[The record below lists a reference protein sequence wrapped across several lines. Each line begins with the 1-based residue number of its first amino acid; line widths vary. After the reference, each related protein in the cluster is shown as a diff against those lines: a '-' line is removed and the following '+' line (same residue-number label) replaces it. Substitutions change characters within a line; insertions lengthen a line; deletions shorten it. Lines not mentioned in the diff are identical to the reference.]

1 MNRKEAR
8 ELVKRAEKNE
18 FSSEDMTNM
27 MEEFTVGMKFPS
39 GLKYSATLSEI
50 ISMIIKQKTS
60 DINTSYKKSTGRT
73 GTGTRDIRVIEKAY
87 STTDEVIG
95 DVIYHVF
102 NFRFRDRVGECMKL
116 FFIIPH
122 MNESAALTVYTDKS
136 IRRGPYDIE
145 PQNDDPELCMRSLR
159 HEIYVSL
166 KTIGFQFDRPIDY
179 TGNERLNEV

>member
-8 ELVKRAEKNE
+8 DLVKRAERKE
-18 FSSEDMTNM
+18 FSTDDELNMT
-27 MEEFTVGMKFPS
+27 EEFTIGMKLPS
-39 GLKYSATLSEI
+39 GLVYSATLSEI
-50 ISMIIKQKTS
+50 VAMIIKKKTS
-60 DINTSYKKSTGRT
+60 EINTSYKKTTGRT
-73 GTGTRDIRVIEKAY
+73 GTGTRDIRVVEKAY
-87 STTDEVIG
+87 SVNDEVIG

-136 IRRGPYDIE
+136 IRRGPYDME
-145 PQNDDPELCMRSLR
+145 PQDDDPEWWMRSLR
-159 HEIYVSL
+159 HEIYISL

-179 TGNERLNEV
+179 TGNERLNTV

>member
-8 ELVKRAEKNE
+8 DLVKRSEKKE

-27 MEEFTVGMKFPS
+27 TEEFTIGMKFPS

-50 ISMIIKQKTS
+50 VSMIIKKKTS
-60 DINTSYKKSTGRT
+60 EINTSYKKTTGRT
-73 GTGTRDIRVIEKAY
+73 GTGTRDIRVVEKAY
-87 STTDEVIG
+87 SVNDEVIG
-95 DVIYHVF
+95 NVIYHVF

-122 MNESAALTVYTDKS
+122 MNESAALTVYIDKG
-136 IRRGPYDIE
+136 IRRGTYDME
-145 PQNDDPELCMRSLR
+145 PQDDDPEWWMISLR
-159 HEIYVSL
+159 REIYVSL

-179 TGNERLNEV
+179 TGNERLNEI